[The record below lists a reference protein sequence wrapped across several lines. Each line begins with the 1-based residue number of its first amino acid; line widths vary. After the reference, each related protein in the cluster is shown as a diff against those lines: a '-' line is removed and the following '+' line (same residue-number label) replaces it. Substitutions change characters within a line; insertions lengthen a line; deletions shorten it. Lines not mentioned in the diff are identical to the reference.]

1 MEIQIINDLKKTHV
15 NLGTY
20 WEKHLNDADISVTD
34 YMKDLFQLKLI
45 STIKDQLPDIDENHL
60 FFMEAMRKLGVK

>member
-20 WEKHLNDADISVTD
+20 WENHLNDSELSVAD

-45 STIKDQLPDIDENHL
+45 SSIKDQLPDIDEKHL
-60 FFMEAMRKLGVK
+60 LFMDAMRKLGMK